1 MPQVINTNM
10 ASLSAQRAL
19 NTSQNGVQTSLERL
33 ASGLRINGAKDD
45 AAGLAISERFTSQI
59 RGLNQAA
66 RNANDASSLAK
77 TAEGA
82 MAEVTNNLQRI
93 RELAV
98 QAANGT
104 NSATDRTALQ
114 SEVTQLV
121 AEIDRVANQ
130 TNFNGIKLLD
140 GSYSAQSYQVGAN
153 AGETIAIGS
162 IASVKSTDIGQFS
175 GVTLTDRALNG
186 TATGSAGSGSD
197 TAVAQQITFTFS
209 DNSSEV
215 ISLGSVANDAKAIA
229 NAFNALN
236 RGFTATADANSV
248 DGTTSANTSSAVN
261 TTLALTLNGTTFNV
275 SGEAGEL
282 ATNRT
287 NLVAQVNAKTGSH
300 GVVAVDDGNDVRFST
315 ADGRNIKIA
324 ATFNY
329 ASGVSSG
336 TKLAAQDFGLAADGT
351 YGSTYDLTFRAPGVD
366 SAGKTVSSFVGSSS
380 ATGATDSTR
389 LSSATVA
396 QVGAALSGVDISTA
410 SGATSALNTLDAA
423 LSSVNT
429 SRASLGAFQ
438 SRFDSVY
445 ANLQVASENA
455 SAARSR
461 IVDADF
467 ATETAALTRGQILQQ
482 AGIAVLAQA
491 NAAPQNVLSLLQ

>member
-19 NTSQNGVQTSLERL
+19 NTSQSGVQTSLERL
-33 ASGLRINGAKDD
+33 SSGLRINGAKDD

-153 AGETIAIGS
+153 AGETISIGS
-162 IASVKSTDIGQFS
+162 IASVKSTDVGQYS
-175 GVTLTDRALNG
+175 GVTLSNQALTA

-197 TAVAQQITFTFS
+197 TAAAQSVTLTYSNS
-209 DNSSEV
+209 DTEV
-215 ISLGSVANDAKAIA
+215 ISLGSVAQDAKAIA
-229 NAFNALN
+229 NAFNAIN
-236 RGFTATADANSV
+236 RGFVATADANSV
-248 DGTTSANTSSAVN
+248 NGTNSSDSGGNDTTLTLTLNNISFDVAGLDGAMSSNRTALVSAVN
-261 TTLALTLNGTTFNV
+261 
-275 SGEAGEL
+275 
-282 ATNRT
+282 AT
-287 NLVAQVNAKTGSH
+287 TGSH
-300 GVVAVDDGNDVRFST
+300 GVIATDDGNKVNFAA
-315 ADGRNIKIA
+315 ADGRNITVSA
-324 ATFNY
+324 AF
-329 ASGVSSG
+329 ASSG
-336 TKLAAQDFGLAADGT
+336 TAMVASDFGLAADGT
-351 YGSTYDLTFRAPGVD
+351 YGSTYDVTYRAPGVD
-366 SAGKTVSSFVGSSS
+366 TSGRTVSSFVGSG
-380 ATGATDSTR
+380 TGTATDSTR
-389 LSSATVA
+389 ISSQNVG

-410 SGATSALNTLDAA
+410 SGATAALNTLDAA

>member
-19 NTSQNGVQTSLERL
+19 NTSQSGVQTSLERL
-33 ASGLRINGAKDD
+33 SSGLRINGAKDD

-140 GSYSAQSYQVGAN
+140 GSYSSQAYQVGAN
-153 AGETIAIGS
+153 AGETISIGS
-162 IASVKSTDIGQFS
+162 IASVKSTDVGQYS
-175 GVTLTDRALNG
+175 GVTLTNQSIG
-186 TATGSAGSGSD
+186 TASNTANAHGITLTYSNND
-197 TAVAQQITFTFS
+197 T
-209 DNSSEV
+209 EV
-215 ISLGSVANDAKAIA
+215 ISLGSVANDAKAIS

-236 RGFTATADANSV
+236 RGFTATA
-248 DGTTSANTSSAVN
+248 GTTSVSGTTGANTSSTVG
-261 TTLALTLNGTTFNV
+261 TDLSLTLNGTTFTV
-275 SGEAGEL
+275 VGTVGEYS
-282 ATNRT
+282 TNMT
-287 NLVAQVNAKTGSH
+287 ALVAAVNAKTGSH
-300 GVVAVDDGNDVRFST
+300 GVVATNDGTKVNFS
-315 ADGRNIKIA
+315 ASDGRNITVA

-329 ASGVSSG
+329 KSGVSSG
-336 TKLAAQDFGLAADGT
+336 TKLQAQDFGLAADGT
-351 YGSTYDLTFRAPGVD
+351 TGATYDLTYRAPGVD
-366 SAGKTVSSFVGSSS
+366 TSGRTVSSFVGSGGTSGT
-380 ATGATDSTR
+380 ATHSGT
-389 LSSATVA
+389 LSSQTVA

-410 SGATSALNTLDAA
+410 AGATAALNTLDSA

>member
-19 NTSQNGVQTSLERL
+19 NTSQSGVQTALERL
-33 ASGLRINGAKDD
+33 SSGLRINGAKDD

-98 QAANGT
+98 QSANGS

-140 GSYSAQSYQVGAN
+140 GSYAAQSFQVGAN

-162 IASVKSTDIGQFS
+162 NASVKSTDIGQYS
-175 GVTLTDRALNG
+175 GVTLSNQALTA

-197 TAVAQQITFTFS
+197 TLATQQVTLTYS
-209 DNSSEV
+209 DASTEV
-215 ISLGSVANDAKAIA
+215 LALGSVADDAKAIA

-248 DGTTSANTSSAVN
+248 AGTTSAATASGN
-261 TTLALTLNGTTFNV
+261 TTTLTLTLNNVAFTVAGTTNLV
-275 SGEAGEL
+275 S
-282 ATNRT
+282 NRT
-287 NLVAQVNAKTGSH
+287 NLVSAVNATTGSH
-300 GVVAVDDGNDVRFST
+300 GVTATDDGTKVNFAA
-315 ADGRNIKIA
+315 ADGRNIKISA
-324 ATFNY
+324 AFA
-329 ASGVSSG
+329 ASAG
-336 TKLAAQDFGLAADGT
+336 TVMVAADYGLAADGT
-351 YGSTYDLTFRAPGVD
+351 YGSTYDVAYRAPGVD
-366 SAGKTVSSFVGSSS
+366 SFGKTVSSFIGS
-380 ATGATDSTR
+380 GAAGTSTDSTR
-389 LSSATVA
+389 ISSQTVA
-396 QVGAALSGVDISTA
+396 QVGAALSGVDITTA
-410 SGATSALNTLDAA
+410 SGATTALNTLDAA

-438 SRFDSVY
+438 SRVDSVY

>member
-19 NTSQNGVQTSLERL
+19 NTSQSGVQTALERL
-33 ASGLRINGAKDD
+33 SSGLRINGAKDD

-98 QAANGT
+98 QSANGS

-140 GSYSAQSYQVGAN
+140 GSYSAQSFQVGAN

-162 IASVKSTDIGQFS
+162 IASVKSTDVGQYS
-175 GVTLTDRALNG
+175 GVTLSNQALTG

-197 TAVAQQITFTFS
+197 TAATQQVTLTYS
-209 DNSSEV
+209 DASTEV
-215 ISLGSVANDAKAIA
+215 LALGSVAEDAKAIA

-248 DGTTSANTSSAVN
+248 AGTTSAATGGGN
-261 TTLALTLNGTTFNV
+261 TTTLTLTLNNVAFTVAGTTNLV
-275 SGEAGEL
+275 S
-282 ATNRT
+282 NRT
-287 NLVAQVNAKTGSH
+287 NLVSAVNATTGSH
-300 GVVAVDDGNDVRFST
+300 GVTATDDGTKVNFAA
-315 ADGRNIKIA
+315 ADGRNIKIS
-324 ATFNY
+324 ATFTET
-329 ASGVSSG
+329 GGG
-336 TKLAAQDFGLAADGT
+336 TVMVAADYGLAASGT
-351 YGSTYDLTFRAPGVD
+351 YGSTYDVAYRAPGVD
-366 SAGKTVSSFVGSSS
+366 SFGKTVSSFIGS
-380 ATGATDSTR
+380 GAAGTSTDSTR
-389 LSSATVA
+389 ISSQTVA
-396 QVGAALSGVDISTA
+396 QVGAALSGVDITTA
-410 SGATSALNTLDAA
+410 SGATTALNTLDAA

>member
-19 NTSQNGVQTSLERL
+19 NTSQNGVQTALERL
-33 ASGLRINGAKDD
+33 SSGLRINGAKDD

-98 QAANGT
+98 QSANGS

-140 GSYSAQSYQVGAN
+140 GSYAAQSFQVGAN

-162 IASVKSTDIGQFS
+162 IASVKSTDIGQYS
-175 GVTLTDRALNG
+175 GVTLSNQALTG

-197 TAVAQQITFTFS
+197 TAAAQQVTLTYS
-209 DNSSEV
+209 DASTEV
-215 ISLGSVANDAKAIA
+215 LALGTVAEDAKAIA

-248 DGTTSANTSSAVN
+248 AGTTSAATGGGGT
-261 TTLALTLNGTTFNV
+261 TTLTLTLNNVAFTVAGTTNLV
-275 SGEAGEL
+275 S
-282 ATNRT
+282 NRT
-287 NLVAQVNAKTGSH
+287 NLVSAVNATTGSH
-300 GVVAVDDGNDVRFST
+300 GVTATDDGTKVNFAA
-315 ADGRNIKIA
+315 ADGRNIKISA
-324 ATFNY
+324 AFAAVT
-329 ASGVSSG
+329 G
-336 TKLAAQDFGLAADGT
+336 TVMVAADYGLAGDGT
-351 YGSTYDLTFRAPGVD
+351 YGSTYDVAYRAPGVD
-366 SAGKTVSSFVGSSS
+366 SYGKTVSSFVGSGTGTSTD
-380 ATGATDSTR
+380 ATRIASR
-389 LSSATVA
+389 TVA
-396 QVGAALSGVDISTA
+396 QVGAALNGVDITTA
-410 SGATSALNTLDAA
+410 SGATTALNTLDAA

>member
-19 NTSQNGVQTSLERL
+19 NTSQSGVQTALERL
-33 ASGLRINGAKDD
+33 SSGLRINGAKDD

-98 QAANGT
+98 QAANGS

-140 GSYSAQSYQVGAN
+140 GSYAAQSFQVGAN
-153 AGETIAIGS
+153 SGETIAIGS
-162 IASVKSTDIGQFS
+162 IASVKSTDVGQYS
-175 GVTLTDRALNG
+175 GVTLSNQALTG
-186 TATGSAGSGSD
+186 TATGSAGSGND
-197 TAVAQQITFTFS
+197 TAAASSVTLTYS
-209 DNSSEV
+209 DASTEV
-215 ISLGSVANDAKAIA
+215 LSLGSVAQDAKAIS

-248 DGTTSANTSSAVN
+248 AGTTSAATASGN
-261 TTLALTLNGTTFNV
+261 TTTLTLTLNDVAFTVAGTTNLV
-275 SGEAGEL
+275 
-282 ATNRT
+282 TNRT
-287 NLVAQVNAKTGSH
+287 NLVSAVNATTGSH
-300 GVVAVDDGNDVRFST
+300 GVTATDTGTTVNFAA
-315 ADGRNIKIA
+315 ADGRNIKISA
-324 ATFNY
+324 AF
-329 ASGVSSG
+329 AAGAG
-336 TKLAAQDFGLAADGT
+336 TVMAAQDYGLAADGT
-351 YGSTYDLTFRAPGVD
+351 YGSTFDLSYRAPGVD
-366 SAGKTVSSFVGSSS
+366 SSGRTVSSFIGSG
-380 ATGATDSTR
+380 TGTATDSTR
-389 LSSATVA
+389 ISSQTVS

-410 SGATSALNTLDAA
+410 SGATDALNTLDAA
-423 LSSVNT
+423 LSAVNT

>member
-19 NTSQNGVQTSLERL
+19 NTSQSGVQTALERL
-33 ASGLRINGAKDD
+33 SSGLRINGAKDD

-98 QAANGT
+98 QSANGS

-140 GSYSAQSYQVGAN
+140 GSYSAQSFQVGAN

-162 IASVKSTDIGQFS
+162 IASVKSTDVGQYS
-175 GVTLTDRALNG
+175 GVTLSNQALTG

-197 TAVAQQITFTFS
+197 TLATQQVTLTYS
-209 DNSSEV
+209 DASTEV
-215 ISLGSVANDAKAIA
+215 LALGSVAEDAKAIA

-248 DGTTSANTSSAVN
+248 AGTTSAATASGN
-261 TTLALTLNGTTFNV
+261 TTTLTLTLNDVAFTVAGTTNLV
-275 SGEAGEL
+275 S
-282 ATNRT
+282 NRT
-287 NLVAQVNAKTGSH
+287 NLVSAVNATTGSH
-300 GVVAVDDGNDVRFST
+300 GVTATDDGTKVNFAA
-315 ADGRNIKIA
+315 ADGRNIKISA
-324 ATFNY
+324 AF
-329 ASGVSSG
+329 ALGAG
-336 TKLAAQDFGLAADGT
+336 TVMAAKDYGLAADGT
-351 YGSTYDLTFRAPGVD
+351 YGSTYDVAYRAPGVD
-366 SAGKTVSSFVGSSS
+366 SFGKTVSSFIGSGTGTSTDATRISS
-380 ATGATDSTR
+380 Q
-389 LSSATVA
+389 TVA
-396 QVGAALSGVDISTA
+396 QVGAALSGVDITTA
-410 SGATSALNTLDAA
+410 SGATTALNTLDAA

>member
-19 NTSQNGVQTSLERL
+19 NTSQSGVQTALERL
-33 ASGLRINGAKDD
+33 SSGLRINGAKDD

-98 QAANGT
+98 QSANGS

-140 GSYSAQSYQVGAN
+140 GSYAAQSFQVGAN

-162 IASVKSTDIGQFS
+162 IASVKSTDVGQYS
-175 GVTLTDRALNG
+175 GVTLSNQALTA
-186 TATGSAGSGSD
+186 TATGSAGSGNDTSAIQQVTLTYSD
-197 TAVAQQITFTFS
+197 AST
-209 DNSSEV
+209 EV
-215 ISLGSVANDAKAIA
+215 LALGSVAEDAKAIA

-248 DGTTSANTSSAVN
+248 AGTTSAATASGN
-261 TTLALTLNGTTFNV
+261 TTTLTLTLNDVAFTVAGTTNLV
-275 SGEAGEL
+275 S
-282 ATNRT
+282 NRT
-287 NLVAQVNAKTGSH
+287 NLVSAVNATTGSH
-300 GVVAVDDGNDVRFST
+300 GVTATDDGTKVNFAA
-315 ADGRNIKIA
+315 ADGRNITISA
-324 ATFNY
+324 AF
-329 ASGVSSG
+329 ALGAG
-336 TKLAAQDFGLAADGT
+336 TVMAAQDYGLAADGT
-351 YGSTYDLTFRAPGVD
+351 YGSTYDVAYRAPGVD
-366 SAGKTVSSFVGSSS
+366 SFGKTVSSFIGSGSGTS
-380 ATGATDSTR
+380 TDLNRISR
-389 LSSATVA
+389 QTVA
-396 QVGAALSGVDISTA
+396 QVGAALSGVDITTA
-410 SGATSALNTLDAA
+410 SGATTALNTLDAA

>member
-19 NTSQNGVQTSLERL
+19 NTSQSGVQTSLERL
-33 ASGLRINGAKDD
+33 SSGLRINGAKDD

-153 AGETIAIGS
+153 AGETISIGS
-162 IASVKSTDIGQFS
+162 IASVKSTDVGQYS
-175 GVTLTDRALNG
+175 GVTLSNQALTA

-197 TAVAQQITFTFS
+197 TAAAQSVTLTYSNS
-209 DNSSEV
+209 DTEV
-215 ISLGSVANDAKAIA
+215 ISLGSVAQDAKAIA
-229 NAFNALN
+229 NAFNAIN
-236 RGFTATADANSV
+236 RGFVATADANSV
-248 DGTTSANTSSAVN
+248 NGTNSSDSGGNDTTLTLTLNNISFDVAGLDGAMSSNRTALVSAVN
-261 TTLALTLNGTTFNV
+261 
-275 SGEAGEL
+275 
-282 ATNRT
+282 AT
-287 NLVAQVNAKTGSH
+287 TGSH
-300 GVVAVDDGNDVRFST
+300 GVIATDDGNKVNFAA
-315 ADGRNIKIA
+315 ADGRNITVSA
-324 ATFNY
+324 AF
-329 ASGVSSG
+329 ASSG
-336 TKLAAQDFGLAADGT
+336 TAMVASDFGLAADGT
-351 YGSTYDLTFRAPGVD
+351 YGSTYDVTYRAPGVD
-366 SAGKTVSSFVGSSS
+366 TSGRTVSSFVGSG
-380 ATGATDSTR
+380 TGTATDSTR
-389 LSSATVA
+389 ISSQTVA

-410 SGATSALNTLDAA
+410 SGATAALNTLDAA

>member
-19 NTSQNGVQTSLERL
+19 NTSQSGVQTALERL
-33 ASGLRINGAKDD
+33 SSGLRINGAKDD

-98 QAANGT
+98 QAANGS

-140 GSYSAQSYQVGAN
+140 GSYSAQSFQVGAN
-153 AGETIAIGS
+153 SGETIAIGS
-162 IASVKSTDIGQFS
+162 IASVKSTDVGQYS
-175 GVTLTDRALNG
+175 GVTLSNQALTG
-186 TATGSAGSGSD
+186 TATGSAGSGND
-197 TAVAQQITFTFS
+197 TAAASSVTLTYS
-209 DNSSEV
+209 DASTEV
-215 ISLGSVANDAKAIA
+215 LSLGSVAQDAKAIS

-248 DGTTSANTSSAVN
+248 AGTTSAATASGVTTTLTLTLNDVAFTVAGTTNLVSNRSNLVSAVN
-261 TTLALTLNGTTFNV
+261 
-275 SGEAGEL
+275 
-282 ATNRT
+282 AT
-287 NLVAQVNAKTGSH
+287 TGSH
-300 GVVAVDDGNDVRFST
+300 GVTATDTGTTVNFAA
-315 ADGRNIKIA
+315 ADGRNIKISA
-324 ATFNY
+324 AF
-329 ASGVSSG
+329 AAGAG
-336 TKLAAQDFGLAADGT
+336 TVMAAQDYGLAADGT
-351 YGSTYDLTFRAPGVD
+351 YGSTFDLSYRAPGVD
-366 SAGKTVSSFVGSSS
+366 SSGRTVSSFIGSG
-380 ATGATDSTR
+380 TGTATDSTR
-389 LSSATVA
+389 ISSQTVS

-410 SGATSALNTLDAA
+410 SGATDALNTLDAA
-423 LSSVNT
+423 LSAVNT

>member
-19 NTSQNGVQTSLERL
+19 NTSQSGVQTALERL
-33 ASGLRINGAKDD
+33 SSGLRINGAKDD

-98 QAANGT
+98 QAANGS

-140 GSYSAQSYQVGAN
+140 GSYAAQSFQVGAN
-153 AGETIAIGS
+153 SGETIAIGS
-162 IASVKSTDIGQFS
+162 IASVKSTDVGQYS
-175 GVTLTDRALNG
+175 GVTLSNQALTG
-186 TATGSAGSGSD
+186 TATGSAGSGND
-197 TAVAQQITFTFS
+197 TAAASSVTLTYS
-209 DNSSEV
+209 DASTEV
-215 ISLGSVANDAKAIA
+215 LSLGSVAQDAKAIS

-248 DGTTSANTSSAVN
+248 AGTTSAATASGAT
-261 TTLALTLNGTTFNV
+261 TTLTLTLNDVAFTVAGTTNLV
-275 SGEAGEL
+275 
-282 ATNRT
+282 TNRT
-287 NLVAQVNAKTGSH
+287 NLVSAVNATTGSH
-300 GVVAVDDGNDVRFST
+300 GVTATDTGTTVNFAA
-315 ADGRNIKIA
+315 ADGRNIKISA
-324 ATFNY
+324 AF
-329 ASGVSSG
+329 AAGAG
-336 TKLAAQDFGLAADGT
+336 TVMAAQDYGLAADGT
-351 YGSTYDLTFRAPGVD
+351 YGSTFDLSYRAPGVD
-366 SAGKTVSSFVGSSS
+366 SSGRTVSSFVGSGSG
-380 ATGATDSTR
+380 TATDSTR
-389 LSSATVA
+389 ISSQTVS

-410 SGATSALNTLDAA
+410 SGATDALNTLDAA
-423 LSSVNT
+423 LSAVNT

>member
-1 MPQVINTNM
+1 
-10 ASLSAQRAL
+10 
-19 NTSQNGVQTSLERL
+19 
-33 ASGLRINGAKDD
+33 
-45 AAGLAISERFTSQI
+45 
-59 RGLNQAA
+59 
-66 RNANDASSLAK
+66 
-77 TAEGA
+77 

-98 QAANGT
+98 QAANGS

-140 GSYSAQSYQVGAN
+140 GSYAAQSFQVGAN
-153 AGETIAIGS
+153 SGETIAIGS
-162 IASVKSTDIGQFS
+162 IASVKSTDVGQYS
-175 GVTLTDRALNG
+175 GVTLSNQALTG
-186 TATGSAGSGSD
+186 TATGSAGSGND
-197 TAVAQQITFTFS
+197 TAAASSVTLTYS
-209 DNSSEV
+209 DASTEV
-215 ISLGSVANDAKAIA
+215 LSLGSVAQDAKAIS

-248 DGTTSANTSSAVN
+248 AGTTSAATASGVTTTLTLTLNDVAFTVAGTTNLVSNRSNLVSAVN
-261 TTLALTLNGTTFNV
+261 
-275 SGEAGEL
+275 
-282 ATNRT
+282 AT
-287 NLVAQVNAKTGSH
+287 TGSH
-300 GVVAVDDGNDVRFST
+300 GVTATDTGTTVNFAA
-315 ADGRNIKIA
+315 ADGRNIKISA
-324 ATFNY
+324 AFAET
-329 ASGVSSG
+329 GGG
-336 TKLAAQDFGLAADGT
+336 TVMAAQDYGLAADGT
-351 YGSTYDLTFRAPGVD
+351 YGSTFDLSYRAPGVD
-366 SAGKTVSSFVGSSS
+366 SSGRTVSSFIGSG
-380 ATGATDSTR
+380 TGTATDSTR
-389 LSSATVA
+389 ISSQTVS

-410 SGATSALNTLDAA
+410 SGATDALNTLDAA
-423 LSSVNT
+423 LSAVNT